1 MWANRVVYIAVELE
15 HDPVENSI
23 QEDKTVWQAKVK
35 PSWRGCLLWTTK
47 DVGMI
52 QIIQVKSSVAA
63 CRTVVYEDIW
73 ETPDKRSLDIEEDEH
88 F

>member
-35 PSWRGCLLWTTK
+35 PS
-47 DVGMI
+47 
-52 QIIQVKSSVAA
+52 
-63 CRTVVYEDIW
+63 
-73 ETPDKRSLDIEEDEH
+73 
-88 F
+88 